1 MRFFHG
7 KIRNVVTMEH
17 IGLSEE
23 ETKDLI
29 SYVDKLINRLPKY
42 NTLLIEALKATH
54 ATEDIEERVERLDRT
69 VFKNNVL
76 FIVRFYQSFN
86 GLTND
91 FNRIYRLSDWIM
103 GGMDARSR
111 HSMIEGTFKNVTRE
125 MLIAEITKA
134 IETLEF
140 YVKPVTNEKIEFQ
153 FFTETKEDAEKFL
166 QDISQR
172 IPYVKMNMT
181 TTSESEEAERV

>member
-1 MRFFHG
+1 
-7 KIRNVVTMEH
+7 
-17 IGLSEE
+17 
-23 ETKDLI
+23 
-29 SYVDKLINRLPKY
+29 
-42 NTLLIEALKATH
+42 
-54 ATEDIEERVERLDRT
+54 
-69 VFKNNVL
+69 
-76 FIVRFYQSFN
+76 
-86 GLTND
+86 
-91 FNRIYRLSDWIM
+91 
-103 GGMDARSR
+103 MDARSR